1 MVLSDR
7 DQGMVIFHI
16 PDIPFCWTKGSHS
29 TGRIHL
35 NSRTAKGNLHNVV
48 SCSDVIAMLTMM
60 RILISVTQSWEFLL
74 ITQAI
79 HQCNIKEVGLL

>member
-7 DQGMVIFHI
+7 DQRLVIFHI

-29 TGRIHL
+29 AGRIHL

-48 SCSDVIAMLTMM
+48 SCSEVTAMM
-60 RILISVTQSWEFLL
+60 RILIPITQSWEFNL

-79 HQCNIKEVGLL
+79 YQCKIKEVGLL